1 MFHKGRLGSYDAVKQ
16 VGTIHLL
23 DKDIQLHF
31 LRKDFPNLTLEPQI
45 GERVKCLIEEIE
57 NKYIA
62 KFIVRLDHKNAR
74 TELPLND
81 IFYKDQQALL
91 VQKTCLTEYKQFQQ
105 HRDGVQEIVLSH
117 QPELACEDLADQ
129 RINIQTHLN
138 HSDLSHSDLI
148 HLDLNDLNLKSLDD
162 PSLNDAKFEDMLC
175 KNNQSEDL
183 ALKSIACKN
192 SESQVLEIFKRE
204 DVEINDA
211 ESDTI
216 DLQIEAHSLKLN
228 NSVEVALKPGLKR
241 LVQDDS
247 IAGDIDNVAVNCGDM
262 SVAVGVSR
270 DRSQASRSK
279 LFTEPLQQRT
289 IPEIEVLTIANNQT
303 ECFKQQEVA
312 PESFQ
317 HIKHDMDLRPAER
330 ESKPYERLSERAENN
345 WSSDSFNHQHNDQSD
360 HANGSESKRQNFK
373 TDCADKIQKKK
384 SKQKVAQPIESRL
397 NPWAL
402 MMIFSLLLFVAFAYL
417 GFQQYRQHKEEQAAK
432 SRYYLLEQQ
441 NAIAEQRKKMGKLSD
456 TPIIP
461 EKARKELLGN
471 DLNE

>member
-74 TELPLND
+74 TEQPLND

-91 VQKTCLTEYKQFQQ
+91 AQKTCLTEYKQFQQ

-117 QPELACEDLADQ
+117 QLELACEDLADQ

-138 HSDLSHSDLI
+138 HSDFSHSDLI

-192 SESQVLEIFKRE
+192 PESEVLEIFKRE
-204 DVEINDA
+204 DVEMNDA
-211 ESDTI
+211 ESDVI
-216 DLQIEAHSLKLN
+216 DAQIEVQSLKLN
-228 NSVEVALKPGLKR
+228 NGIEILKKTFTYAVHKR
-241 LVQDDS
+241 
-247 IAGDIDNVAVNCGDM
+247 
-262 SVAVGVSR
+262 R
-270 DRSQASRSK
+270 
-279 LFTEPLQQRT
+279 
-289 IPEIEVLTIANNQT
+289 
-303 ECFKQQEVA
+303 
-312 PESFQ
+312 
-317 HIKHDMDLRPAER
+317 
-330 ESKPYERLSERAENN
+330 
-345 WSSDSFNHQHNDQSD
+345 
-360 HANGSESKRQNFK
+360 
-373 TDCADKIQKKK
+373 
-384 SKQKVAQPIESRL
+384 
-397 NPWAL
+397 
-402 MMIFSLLLFVAFAYL
+402 
-417 GFQQYRQHKEEQAAK
+417 
-432 SRYYLLEQQ
+432 
-441 NAIAEQRKKMGKLSD
+441 
-456 TPIIP
+456 
-461 EKARKELLGN
+461 
-471 DLNE
+471 